1 MFNAEKFGQI
11 LESTSNEK
19 EVENIWWKVLTKAI
33 QTEIHAPH
41 STDGVIDT
49 EEISCL
55 LEFKHDFDFTK
66 NTGRTKV
73 LAQCIYYLKKF
84 ENAGEKVPSTIFV
97 ADKNECFVV
106 ATKDIE
112 QYLARNY
119 DWSIA
124 PSGAADKNPELVL
137 ELMKDESINP
147 FVYNLDYRFSLDD
160 LLFKMKSITAGKN
173 RLVKIN
179 SKNIITAF
187 DIFAKHVVTD
197 KVVLGNPQKL
207 AHLFIECL
215 INAKNVYLHPKKKNC
230 LITQGFGEVKVK
242 SDNFLSTF
250 NHFKQEYSPK
260 ESQFITEQ
268 KDRLVEENTR
278 RKTGEFFTPPIWVD
292 EAHKEIAQNFG
303 EDWKERFRVWDTSCG
318 TANLTRD
325 YHFSELYL
333 STLNE
338 EDIDIIKTMGY
349 NRGATIWQHDFL
361 NEGDDKLPKELLDGS
376 KELLILMNPPYG
388 SQGSAASYK
397 TEGKRTDGSKSD
409 IALKMNKEK
418 MNHAAKQLY
427 CQFIYRLNK
436 LKIEYGLKMNICMFS
451 PEGFMT
457 KPTFQNFRTLFYDNF
472 NYKSGF
478 IFKASEFS
486 DIEMNWPIAFTCWEA
501 K

>member
-1 MFNAEKFGQI
+1 MFNAERFGQI

-19 EVENIWWKVLTKAI
+19 EVENIWWKVLAKAL

-41 STDGVIDT
+41 SSDGIIET
-49 EEISCL
+49 EDVSCL
-55 LEFKHDFDFTK
+55 LEFKYDFDFTK
-66 NTGRTKV
+66 NTDRTKV

-84 ENAGEKVPSTIFV
+84 EDAGEKVPSTIFV

-112 QYLARNY
+112 DYLTRDY

-124 PSGAADKNPELVL
+124 PSAAADKNPDLVL

-147 FVYNLDYRFSLDD
+147 FVYNLDHRFSLDD
-160 LLFKMKSITAGKN
+160 LLFKIKSITSGKN

-179 SKNIITAF
+179 SKNIVTAF
-187 DIFAKHVVTD
+187 DIFVKHVVID
-197 KVVLGNPQKL
+197 KEILQNTQKL
-207 AHLFIECL
+207 VALFIECL
-215 INAKNVYLHPKKKNC
+215 INAKNVYLHPKKRNC
-230 LITQGFGEVKVK
+230 LITQEFGEIKVK

-292 EAHKEIAQNFG
+292 EAHKEIAKNFG
-303 EDWKERFRVWDTSCG
+303 DDWKEKYTVWDPAAG
-318 TANLTRD
+318 TANLTKD
-325 YHFSELYL
+325 AHFSDLFI

-338 EDIDIIKTMGY
+338 EDINMIKTLGF
-349 NRGATIWQHDFL
+349 NRGATIFQHDFL
-361 NEGDDKLPKELLDGS
+361 NDEELPEELLDNS
-376 KELLILMNPPYG
+376 KELLVLMNPPYG
-388 SQGSAASYK
+388 SQNSAKSYK
-397 TEGKRTDGSKSD
+397 TEGKRTDNKKTNVGLEMNTD
-409 IALKMNKEK
+409 KMS
-418 MNHAAKQLY
+418 HAAKQLY
-427 CQFIYRLNK
+427 CQFIYRFTRLK
-436 LKIEYGLKMNICMFS
+436 LKYNLNMKICMFT

-457 KPTFQNFRTLFYDNF
+457 KPTYANLRKLFYDNF
-472 NYKSGF
+472 EYRSGF
-478 IFKASEFS
+478 LFQASEFS
-486 DIEMNWPIAFTCWEA
+486 DVSSGWPITFTVWGG